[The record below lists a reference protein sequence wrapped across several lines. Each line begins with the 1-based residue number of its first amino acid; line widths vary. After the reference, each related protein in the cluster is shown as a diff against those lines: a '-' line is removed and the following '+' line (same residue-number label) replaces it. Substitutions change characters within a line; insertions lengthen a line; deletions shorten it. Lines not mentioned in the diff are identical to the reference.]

1 MANDNIN
8 DKSISKD
15 NESDCNPQNKNNN
28 KKQCQNNKSP
38 QENGLGLASL
48 SYADFVILSSTLS
61 FAIAEELNDQDLD
74 LLLIFLGMVETDLA
88 LLRTQ
93 RGIRN
98 ALSQTGEEAI
108 IGAEESTEVSDVI
121 ASNSVRRVKKK
132 KCIKKVKRKKRKK
145 EISKNENRVENNY

>member
-8 DKSISKD
+8 DKSISKNNNSKSKLQD
-15 NESDCNPQNKNNN
+15 QNNNN

-38 QENGLGLASL
+38 QDNGLGLSSL

-74 LLLIFLGMVETDLA
+74 MFLIFLGMVEADLA
-88 LLRTQ
+88 LLRTK

-98 ALSQTGEEAI
+98 ALNQTNEDAI
-108 IGAEESTEVSDVI
+108 IGSEESTEASDVI
-121 ASNSVRRVKKK
+121 TSTLTRSSKKK
-132 KCIKKVKRKKRKK
+132 KRIKKVKKKKRKK
-145 EISKNENRVENNY
+145 EIE